1 MAHCKKV
8 FFMTMMVEVPV
19 HFNRSM
25 RQNEEKIVD
34 TNVTKNRDLKSSI
47 YIYLF
52 QLHEAAP
59 PTAPKTP
66 KSTRL
71 TVRKMK
77 PASEWDKPKPKV

>member
-1 MAHCKKV
+1 
-8 FFMTMMVEVPV
+8 MTMMVVLQVPM

-25 RQNEEKIVD
+25 RQNEEKLFIQI
-34 TNVTKNRDLKSSI
+34 LKRTEISNLQNI
-47 YIYLF
+47 FYLF